1 MTTDQAIDDTVS
13 AETTPETA
21 VAAEAVTEAA
31 AVAAEAETEAAVAAE
46 AATEVETAVAET
58 ISEVAESDQ
67 AGDAAGG
74 DQAVEATEATETDQ
88 AGDAAEATGIGS
100 RLLDEDA
107 APTTASRWRR
117 VLTGAKSHWRLYIEL
132 LLVAACGILGWMQ
145 FQTYRVNEAG
155 HEAQQAAI
163 HYAQV
168 LTSMDPKNVDEN
180 FRAVLDGSTGEF
192 KDMYT
197 QSSVQ
202 LRQLLIDNQASAH
215 GVVVDSAIQ
224 SASLSKVVVLVFID
238 QTVTNTQSP
247 EPRIDRSRVKMT
259 MEKVDGRWRAAKVN
273 LL

>member
-13 AETTPETA
+13 AETTPETGIPA
-21 VAAEAVTEAA
+21 EAATEATVAAD
-31 AVAAEAETEAAVAAE
+31 AAE
-46 AATEVETAVAET
+46 AATEPAVAEDAATAVEASVAEDAATEAQTTVAET

-67 AGDAAGG
+67 AAETDG
-74 DQAVEATEATETDQ
+74 TDQ
-88 AGDAAEATGIGS
+88 ATRIGS

-117 VLTGAKSHWRLYIEL
+117 ALTGAKKYWRLYIEL